1 MTATALHRSGDIVK
15 FVGFGTPRFVFICV
29 IVAVRVVIA
38 ISLLYTGVL
47 WLLSTTSIEDIVL
60 NAAALSFVMD
70 LDEVLFLTLVTEPAK
85 AMLRKMEP
93 LYRIVTPPLR
103 LWGREVGK
111 DFMFPCFAWI
121 CFAVLMGLIFP
132 VISENVETMRDVQHQ
147 LCGGNLNFVVDVLPS
162 TGTVYV
168 KESTPFVSRLPD
180 SFELDALEEL
190 VWSSSLSSALVVTFL
205 GLRLLVFFL
214 STVRHGELCQF
225 PHSVP

>member
-1 MTATALHRSGDIVK
+1 M
-15 FVGFGTPRFVFICV
+15 
-29 IVAVRVVIA
+29 
-38 ISLLYTGVL
+38 
-47 WLLSTTSIEDIVL
+47 L

-85 AMLRKMEP
+85 AMLRKMGP
-93 LYRIVTPPLR
+93 LYRIVSPPLR

-121 CFAVLMGLIFP
+121 CFAVLMGLILP
-132 VISENVETMRDVQHQ
+132 VISENVETMQDVEHQ

-162 TGTVYV
+162 TGTVYA

-190 VWSSSLSSALVVTFL
+190 VWGSNLSSALLSFFMDSDFWFSFFQSLDTASLATFL
-205 GLRLLVFFL
+205 CV
-214 STVRHGELCQF
+214 Q
-225 PHSVP
+225 